1 MIGKPKIYLVHA
13 QRVSI
18 DPIEAAFQS
27 LWPEARPAHL
37 LEESLFSDFGRDGR
51 LTEAMIER
59 FRALGRYCVGAGADA
74 ILFTCSAFGPAI
86 DAVKR
91 DQRIPVL
98 KPNEALYDELL
109 DNGGRIALLA
119 TFAPTIPSMMAEIAA
134 YSGTKSASLRVDT
147 HLVEGA
153 LDALQNNRPDEHNR
167 LIADAAR
174 SFANHNAI
182 AFAQFSM
189 APARALAE
197 AHIKIPLLTTP
208 DTAIRKLRTLM
219 V

>member
-1 MIGKPKIYLVHA
+1 M
-13 QRVSI
+13 
-18 DPIEAAFQS
+18 
-27 LWPEARPAHL
+27 
-37 LEESLFSDFGRDGR
+37 
-51 LTEAMIER
+51 
-59 FRALGRYCVGAGADA
+59 
-74 ILFTCSAFGPAI
+74 
-86 DAVKR
+86 
-91 DQRIPVL
+91 
-98 KPNEALYDELL
+98 YDELL

-119 TFAPTIPSMMAEIAA
+119 TFAPTIPSMMTEIAA
-134 YSGTKSASLRVDT
+134 HSGTKSASLRVDT

-174 SFANHNAI
+174 SFANHDAI
-182 AFAQFSM
+182 ALAQFSM